1 MGRVRA
7 FLVAGGGVAVLV
19 VVFIVLRPENQG
31 DASPTTDTVLTG
43 PRTSASTATVPGD
56 TTPDTP
62 SEPANPI
69 RIIRVM
75 FRDGQ
80 VVGGI
85 QRATLVKGERAAL
98 VVDADVPDEIH
109 LHGYDVS
116 KDVAPG
122 KRARFLFKATLVGRF
137 KVELEQRRLQI
148 AEIEVEP

>member
-7 FLVAGGGVAVLV
+7 FLVAGGGVAALV

-31 DASPTTDTVLTG
+31 GASPATDTVLTG
-43 PRTSASTATVPGD
+43 PSTSAPTATVPGD
-56 TTPDTP
+56 TTSDTP

-69 RIIRVM
+69 RIIRVT

-98 VVDADVPDEIH
+98 VVDADVSDEIH
-109 LHGYDVS
+109 LHGYDLS

-148 AEIEVEP
+148 AELEVEP